1 MLDFRQG
8 FALGAVI
15 LYAFCT
21 VFLIAYAL
29 QNIKLPMLWLSLF
42 WIILF
47 FASINAIAKSFVQ
60 EPTQRNLYYYTL
72 ATPEEIIIA
81 KILYNCLLTSVLSGI
96 TFFIYTLFL
105 PPPPIHLGLLI
116 LVLILSANTL
126 SILLTMVS
134 AIAAQTKN
142 AALLSGI
149 LSIPLL
155 MPLLT
160 IVQKLSVYIV
170 NYNGSLFQIKELY
183 ILLGLGMLIAA
194 LNYILYPY
202 LCKD

>member
-8 FALGAVI
+8 FALGAVV

-21 VFLIAYAL
+21 VFLVAYAL

-47 FASINAIAKSFVQ
+47 FAAINAIAKSFVQ
-60 EPTQRNLYYYTL
+60 EPPQRNLYYYTI
-72 ATPEEIIIA
+72 ASPQEIIIA
-81 KILYNCLLTSVLSGI
+81 KTLYNCLLTTVLSAI
-96 TFFIYTLFL
+96 TFGIYTLFL
-105 PPPPIHLGLLI
+105 SPPVLNFPLLI
-116 LVLILSANTL
+116 LVLLVSANTL

-160 IVQKLSVYIV
+160 IVQKLSAYVV
-170 NYNGSLFQIKELY
+170 NYNGDIFQIKELY
-183 ILLGLGMLIAA
+183 ILLGLAMLIAA
-194 LNYILYPY
+194 LNFILYPY